1 MKKEYKGFMPGDI
14 IKVNRISD
22 VRKDMEGKTGIIEFI
37 DDIGQLHTS
46 ISSVALIPEQDDI
59 TLVSG
64 KRNGNQIFRCSG
76 GYIAF
81 LHTIYVSTGA
91 VAIYVVS
98 VDRNGSIIGIPELI
112 TVNGK
117 KYGYETLPDKVFLH
131 YDYVS
136 YFKEYGDIFVK
147 YFTDGQRFPVMH
159 GFAKSRKLTI
169 VTLND
174 DFREKMKEFK

>member
-1 MKKEYKGFMPGDI
+1 MKNEYKGFMPGDT

-64 KRNGNQIFRCSG
+64 ERNGNQIFRCSG

-81 LHTIYVSTGA
+81 
-91 VAIYVVS
+91 VVS
-98 VDRNGSIIGIPELI
+98 VDRNGSINGTPELI

-136 YFKEYGDIFVK
+136 CFKEYGDIFVK

-169 VTLND
+169 VTLNN
-174 DFREKMKEFK
+174 DFREKMKEYK